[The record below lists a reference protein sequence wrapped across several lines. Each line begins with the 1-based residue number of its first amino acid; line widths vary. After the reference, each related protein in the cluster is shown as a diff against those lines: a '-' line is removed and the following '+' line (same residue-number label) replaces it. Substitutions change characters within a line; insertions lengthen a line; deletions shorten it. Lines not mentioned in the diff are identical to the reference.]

1 MRVCHR
7 WLVQEWA
14 PCTCFALLFKPAVA
28 PRLRNN
34 MLTRLRHFMLA
45 ILALSATLGCSKN
58 EGPKLVDYLEE
69 IEFDVPLEKVAYVSL
84 GKFDIPIAATQKP
97 TDAAPEIAP
106 DEAFWMRLQFELQA
120 ETDPDNEAAVAAEAE
135 AHRGAM
141 SDAVISIVRTSS
153 VDELAD
159 PRLSAVKARL
169 SEVARPMLGEERV
182 RQLVLNEFDANALE
196 HAEATP
202 AKEESGGHH

>member
-1 MRVCHR
+1 MHA
-7 WLVQEWA
+7 LKPHYPPLMA
-14 PCTCFALLFKPAVA
+14 LALL
-28 PRLRNN
+28 
-34 MLTRLRHFMLA
+34 LA
-45 ILALSATLGCSKN
+45 ALGCSKA

-69 IEFDVPLEKVAYVSL
+69 IEFDVPLETASYVSL

-106 DEAFWMRLQFELQA
+106 DEAFWIRLQFELQA
-120 ETDPDNEAAVAAEAE
+120 ETDPENEAAVAAEAE

-169 SEVARPMLGEERV
+169 TDFARPMLGEGRV
-182 RQLVLNEFDANALE
+182 RQLVLNEFDADALE
-196 HAEATP
+196 HAEGAP

>member
-1 MRVCHR
+1 MPTPFVRSS
-7 WLVQEWA
+7 
-14 PCTCFALLFKPAVA
+14 LL
-28 PRLRNN
+28 LS
-34 MLTRLRHFMLA
+34 A
-45 ILALSATLGCSKN
+45 IALSAALGCSKS

-97 TDAAPEIAP
+97 TDASPEIAP

-169 SEVARPMLGEERV
+169 SDVARPMLGEERV
-182 RQLVLNEFDANALE
+182 RQLVLNEFDADALE
-196 HAEATP
+196 HAEAAP

>member
-1 MRVCHR
+1 MPAAIFRDPS
-7 WLVQEWA
+7 LILL
-14 PCTCFALLFKPAVA
+14 ALL
-28 PRLRNN
+28 
-34 MLTRLRHFMLA
+34 
-45 ILALSATLGCSKN
+45 ATIGCSKSD
-58 EGPKLVDYLEE
+58 GPKLVDFLEE
-69 IEFDVPLEKVAYVSL
+69 IEFDVPLETAAYVSL

-106 DEAFWMRLQFELQA
+106 DEAFWIRLQFELQA
-120 ETDPDNEAAVAAEAE
+120 ETDPEHQATVAAEAE
-135 AHRGAM
+135 AHKGAM

-169 SEVARPMLGEERV
+169 TDVARPMLGEERV
-182 RQLVLNEFDANALE
+182 RQLVFNEFDADALE
-196 HAEATP
+196 HAEGAP

>member
-1 MRVCHR
+1 
-7 WLVQEWA
+7 
-14 PCTCFALLFKPAVA
+14 
-28 PRLRNN
+28 LRNN
-34 MLTRLRHFMLA
+34 MLAPLRHFMFA
-45 ILALSATLGCSKN
+45 ILALSVALGCSKS

-97 TDAAPEIAP
+97 TDASPEIAP

-120 ETDPDNEAAVAAEAE
+120 ETDPDNEAAVAAEAQ

-182 RQLVLNEFDANALE
+182 RQLVLNEFDADALE
-196 HAEATP
+196 HAETAP